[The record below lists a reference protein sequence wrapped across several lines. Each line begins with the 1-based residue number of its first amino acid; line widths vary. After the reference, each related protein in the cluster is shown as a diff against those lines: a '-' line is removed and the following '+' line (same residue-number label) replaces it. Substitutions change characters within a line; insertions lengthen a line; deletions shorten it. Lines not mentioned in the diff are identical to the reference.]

1 MTKTYTKKTLAKS
14 LEMSEGLLAM
24 EVNIAGLAEKY
35 GKVEGIVRRIYT
47 EADRQAIIK
56 SRRSR
61 NLKTPSK

>member
-61 NLKTPSK
+61 NLKTPAK